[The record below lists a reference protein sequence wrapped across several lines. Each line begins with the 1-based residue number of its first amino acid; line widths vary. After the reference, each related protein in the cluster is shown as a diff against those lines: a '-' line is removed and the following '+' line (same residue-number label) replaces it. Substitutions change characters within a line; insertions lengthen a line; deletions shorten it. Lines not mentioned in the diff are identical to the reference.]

1 MEHGGQ
7 GGQGTGTQRYDREFL
22 IGLQTSQAPSDF
34 PFELF
39 PAEMTNRAN
48 VRKRRKRGKRGGV
61 KRRMRRNKTKLPLP
75 SMIVSNVRSINPKS
89 PNHNLDELLA
99 NCRFTREFR
108 DASLLCFSETW
119 FIDKKVTNESVA
131 TDGFGEPYRTDR
143 DSRQTGKER
152 GGGVSLYVS
161 EKFCDRANV
170 TVKQR
175 MCTPE
180 LELISLSLRPR
191 YLPREFGRI
200 FVTVVYAAVYDST
213 SAARAGKAIAAAV
226 RDQLMSADAPCFI
239 VGDFNHCDLRKALPS
254 FRQFVTCPT
263 REKNTTDLC
272 YGNVPRAYKS
282 VSLPPVGKS
291 DHNAI
296 HLIPAYRPKI
306 QTDPTVKKSVK
317 VWTPES
323 EEQLRGCFECTEWS
337 ELVDSC
343 ENVSEAADVVSRYIG
358 FCEDMLISTKTVK
371 VFPNNKTWISKSIK
385 STLNVKKIAFQRG
398 DRAKRKRVQAKLTRE
413 LREGKR
419 EYRAKIEK
427 QFQMGNMADA
437 WDGLKTLT
445 GEKKNKSSGSHMTAE

>member
-1 MEHGGQ
+1 
-7 GGQGTGTQRYDREFL
+7 
-22 IGLQTSQAPSDF
+22 
-34 PFELF
+34 
-39 PAEMTNRAN
+39 
-48 VRKRRKRGKRGGV
+48 
-61 KRRMRRNKTKLPLP
+61 
-75 SMIVSNVRSINPKS
+75 MIVSNVRSINPKS
-89 PNHNLDELLA
+89 PNHNFDELLA

-131 TDGFGEPYRTDR
+131 TDGFGEPNRMDR
-143 DSRQTGKER
+143 DSKQTGKER
-152 GGGVSLYVS
+152 GGGVCLYVS

-180 LELISLSLRPR
+180 LELISVSLRPT

-200 FVTVVYAAVYDST
+200 FVTVFYAAVSLSSMPLFTTRPLRHCLLCRCTTVVYAAVYDST

-226 RDQLMSADAPCFI
+226 RDLQLMSADVPCFV

-296 HLIPAYRPKI
+296 HLIPAYKPKI
-306 QTDPTVKKSVK
+306 QTDPIVKKSVK
-317 VWTPES
+317 VRTPES
-323 EEQLRGCFECTEWS
+323 EEQLRECFECTEWS
-337 ELVDSC
+337 VLVDSC
-343 ENVSEAADVVSRYIG
+343 E
-358 FCEDMLISTKTVK
+358 C
-371 VFPNNKTWISKSIK
+371 
-385 STLNVKKIAFQRG
+385 
-398 DRAKRKRVQAKLTRE
+398 
-413 LREGKR
+413 
-419 EYRAKIEK
+419 
-427 QFQMGNMADA
+427 
-437 WDGLKTLT
+437 
-445 GEKKNKSSGSHMTAE
+445 

>member
-1 MEHGGQ
+1 MKSVTIVEVLVVVFAFSRTFVSGVFLSPGVEHDGQ
-7 GGQGTGTQRYDREFL
+7 GGQGTGTQRYDRELL
-22 IGLQTSQAPSDF
+22 ISLQTSQVPSDF

-39 PAEMTNRAN
+39 SAEMTNRVN

-75 SMIVSNVRSINPKS
+75 SVSVSNIRSINPKS
-89 PNHNLDELLA
+89 PNHNFDELLA

-108 DASLLCFSETW
+108 VASLLCFSETW

-131 TDGFGEPYRTDR
+131 IDGFGEPYRMDR
-143 DSRQTGKER
+143 DSKQSGKER
-152 GGGVSLYVS
+152 GGGVYLYVS
-161 EKFCDRANV
+161 EKFCDRASV

-180 LELISLSLRPR
+180 LELISVSLRPR
-191 YLPREFGRI
+191 YLPREFRRI

-226 RDQLMSADAPCFI
+226 RDLQLMSADAPCFI

-263 REKNTTDLC
+263 RVNNTIDLC

-296 HLIPAYRPKI
+296 HLIPAHRPKI
-306 QTDPTVKKSVK
+306 QTDPIVKKNVK

-337 ELVDSC
+337 VLVDSC
-343 ENVSEAADVVSRYIG
+343 ENVSEAADVVSLYW
-358 FCEDMLISTKTVK
+358 FL
-371 VFPNNKTWISKSIK
+371 
-385 STLNVKKIAFQRG
+385 
-398 DRAKRKRVQAKLTRE
+398 
-413 LREGKR
+413 
-419 EYRAKIEK
+419 
-427 QFQMGNMADA
+427 
-437 WDGLKTLT
+437 
-445 GEKKNKSSGSHMTAE
+445 